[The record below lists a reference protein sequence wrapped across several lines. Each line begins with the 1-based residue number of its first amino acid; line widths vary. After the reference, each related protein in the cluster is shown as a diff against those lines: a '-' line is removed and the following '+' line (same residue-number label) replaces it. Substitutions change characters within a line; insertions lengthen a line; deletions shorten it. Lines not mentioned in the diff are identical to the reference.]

1 MSFNRIQ
8 LQKDTKELTK
18 AKAPA
23 KSKDVIYDPK
33 DQWNEFEQVSNFPEI
48 NYATEYSQMQNG
60 GENIPIIEDAGSF
73 NEEGFWIPD
82 WETMKQQ
89 AKELNAKTV
98 KTKNGAMIY
107 FDDNWNVQSVDDNPQ
122 MKSGGSKSKHVVVKQ
137 SKIPGANKGLFSN
150 QKFKRGEPIGLAHE
164 DGQPVGDIGNMHN
177 HSDNPNMYSVKVGNK
192 RYVYAKRNIEPG
204 EELTTDYRLQPELE
218 QPEDFMKRGG
228 STKGLVRMPKPS
240 KKGLA
245 SKAYSRSLE
254 ATNRLFT
261 ENRLFEKPKDRKR
274 KVFDPNA
281 KYYASGGEYGMPLG
295 AGVSQNFI
303 GNRDNFK
310 VGGIP
315 ELPLRDNRVNYNA
328 FVNGFEPMTKRQD
341 GGITDAMNA
350 MMKARLAY
358 ANEFGNP
365 AAQRMINLPDNP
377 YQFDDGNTGT
387 HYMASMDNYAVPQI
401 QDINGQ
407 LMLGDYGPE
416 SNEAIQ
422 FDRPEDAEYF
432 AEHYKDVSPGFIEA
446 ELTDDEIE
454 EYRKGGY
461 IVEDISIP
469 SLNTYQDGGVY
480 TFSER
485 PDSKY
490 KKDSKGNWL
499 VSNAG
504 TKNKYVPVK
513 DPSGSRT
520 KTLNKWAESQDLSNE
535 AESSMSAYNKQR
547 SNQLKDFES
556 GIDFSAQPSETL
568 NKVSGDYLGNF
579 GMKSKNLFTDAQNKK
594 AVLKNERKK
603 DELVAHHQN
612 TARQVLNAKNLS
624 TDQKK
629 KLLSNPQAMNQLA
642 AEYYDYKV
650 APSERNGSVMNTMG
664 MSQSYHQEKS
674 PFRVLPY
681 EEKTVDISK
690 LTDPINSSFEKLG
703 LKTPSSILP
712 TNNKKLTLGPSK
724 LSSWKGIGEAPKN
737 APSDAV
743 NMLDEYYVS
752 GLLGGLALPEMY
764 GVTGSLSKY
773 APIKSIPGLNL
784 GNVVTAKG
792 VYDAG
797 TEYIPNSVAAYN
809 RAQDEG
815 WTLKNQADLVY
826 NALKAGLSFVPLSN
840 TLKEAKAV
848 KNIKN
853 AFSTGEYGV
862 KLAKNPYDPLT
873 HYKAIRAFGTLA
885 GARQTGGETNYF
897 DTELTDAEIQDLID
911 EGYIVEQL

>member
-328 FVNGFEPMTKRQD
+328 FVNGFDPMYRKQEGGEQD
-341 GGITDAMNA
+341 YLELELTP
-350 MMKARLAY
+350 
-358 ANEFGNP
+358 EE
-365 AAQRMINLPDNP
+365 
-377 YQFDDGNTGT
+377 
-387 HYMASMDNYAVPQI
+387 I
-401 QDINGQ
+401 Q
-407 LMLGDYGPE
+407 
-416 SNEAIQ
+416 A
-422 FDRPEDAEYF
+422 
-432 AEHYKDVSPGFIEA
+432 YKD
-446 ELTDDEIE
+446 
-454 EYRKGGY
+454 GGY

-469 SLNTYQDGGVY
+469 SLNTYQDGGTY
-480 TFSER
+480 TYAGR
-485 PDSKY
+485 KDSKY
-490 KKDSKGNWL
+490 KKDSSGNWMI
-499 VSNAG
+499 SNKSTG
-504 TKNKYVPVK
+504 NKYVPIK
-513 DPSGSRT
+513 DPTGKRA
-520 KTLNKWAESQDLSNE
+520 KELNRAAVPEQTYDIVRVPSESTDTQFLKNQMKQVGENRLQEYINAANYEKSVIDGMIKEMRSQDFLSPDERRKGLTSKSKVSKERRNKAIQDLKWDAIKKPHE
-535 AESSMSAYNKQR
+535 TYKDVKKYYEKLDKLDKVKALPKGYDFSTSASAYDILTNPLDAFKYSVSTGDI
-547 SNQLKDFES
+547 SNMPANYNELVKA
-556 GIDFSAQPSETL
+556 GIDPLEHRGGNLVGNVVNTY
-568 NKVSGDYLGNF
+568 NPVDIGDKVTHYTKKGDYLNAGLNLLRAAPYAQGLSKVPAIARTLGVLDKYLVEPVEAGLKYAPLANVTRNASPLVNTLGKTATVGNALRARAF
-579 GMKSKNLFTDAQNKK
+579 VHAAQKSPELLDALGNVISKKDYKSLKK
-594 AVLKNERKK
+594 AVESGLDVGYNFFPASPGASQYFLSKAAFNVLQPKEQ
-603 DELVAHHQN
+603 ELIN
-612 TARQVLNAKNLS
+612 TDK
-624 TDQKK
+624 
-629 KLLSNPQAMNQLA
+629 P
-642 AEYYDYKV
+642 
-650 APSERNGSVMNTMG
+650 
-664 MSQSYHQEKS
+664 
-674 PFRVLPY
+674 
-681 EEKTVDISK
+681 
-690 LTDPINSSFEKLG
+690 
-703 LKTPSSILP
+703 
-712 TNNKKLTLGPSK
+712 
-724 LSSWKGIGEAPKN
+724 
-737 APSDAV
+737 
-743 NMLDEYYVS
+743 
-752 GLLGGLALPEMY
+752 LLGGTAFDYLSLLRNLP
-764 GVTGSLSKY
+764 SPK
-773 APIKSIPGLNL
+773 
-784 GNVVTAKG
+784 AK
-792 VYDAG
+792 
-797 TEYIPNSVAAYN
+797 
-809 RAQDEG
+809 
-815 WTLKNQADLVY
+815 
-826 NALKAGLSFVPLSN
+826 
-840 TLKEAKAV
+840 
-848 KNIKN
+848 
-853 AFSTGEYGV
+853 
-862 KLAKNPYDPLT
+862 
-873 HYKAIRAFGTLA
+873 
-885 GARQTGGETNYF
+885 GGETNYF
-897 DTELTDAEIQDLID
+897 DTELTDDEIQDLID